1 MSNKPTYEELQQRVN
16 ALESSERE
24 CKRALEAL
32 RGKEELLKLASDNLL
47 RAKNEWEKTFDAMSE
62 IVTLMDDDL
71 RIIKANKAAHDFF
84 TMTPGELKGKHCYEL
99 FRGDT
104 TPCLDCPVVK
114 TIHDGKS
121 HCTHKIKHAKLGK
134 IFHVTSASVF
144 DDHGALQYLV
154 HVAKDITAM
163 QTLEEDLYQAHK
175 MEAMGTLAGGVA
187 HDFNNILVAILGF
200 AELAHNSIPDSN
212 PALQYIS
219 QVLKA
224 GDRAKDL
231 VKQILT
237 FSRKETMQKAPL
249 FPSVIVKE
257 VLKLIR
263 ASLPST
269 IQIKQY
275 INSASG
281 TILAD
286 PIQLHQ
292 VMVNLCTNAF
302 QAMHD
307 EKGVL
312 EIRLTREILKEGEI
326 TEEGVNPGP
335 YIMLSVSDTGSGMD
349 SETKKRIFEPYFTTK
364 ERGKGTGMGMALAHG
379 IVKSHGGM
387 ITVAS
392 KVGKGSIFK
401 VYFPAIEK
409 DAISE
414 QLEEKIDLLPNGR
427 NESILVV
434 DDEEVIVEIQKS
446 MLEQLGYRVVAKT
459 DSLDA
464 LREFQADPDAF
475 DLLITDQTMPLL
487 TGSELSAQLLQIKP
501 DLAII
506 LCTGYSTMV
515 SEEKAKEIGVS
526 KFIMKPVAKDD
537 LATSVREVLDTRQEA
552 VSYYPN

>member
-1 MSNKPTYEELQQRVN
+1 
-16 ALESSERE
+16 
-24 CKRALEAL
+24 
-32 RGKEELLKLASDNLL
+32 
-47 RAKNEWEKTFDAMSE
+47 
-62 IVTLMDDDL
+62 
-71 RIIKANKAAHDFF
+71 
-84 TMTPGELKGKHCYEL
+84 
-99 FRGDT
+99 
-104 TPCLDCPVVK
+104 
-114 TIHDGKS
+114 
-121 HCTHKIKHAKLGK
+121 
-134 IFHVTSASVF
+134 
-144 DDHGALQYLV
+144 
-154 HVAKDITAM
+154 
-163 QTLEEDLYQAHK
+163 
-175 MEAMGTLAGGVA
+175 
-187 HDFNNILVAILGF
+187 
-200 AELAHNSIPDSN
+200 
-212 PALQYIS
+212 
-219 QVLKA
+219 
-224 GDRAKDL
+224 
-231 VKQILT
+231 
-237 FSRKETMQKAPL
+237 
-249 FPSVIVKE
+249 
-257 VLKLIR
+257 
-263 ASLPST
+263 
-269 IQIKQY
+269 
-275 INSASG
+275 
-281 TILAD
+281 
-286 PIQLHQ
+286 
-292 VMVNLCTNAF
+292 
-302 QAMHD
+302 
-307 EKGVL
+307 
-312 EIRLTREILKEGEI
+312 
-326 TEEGVNPGP
+326 
-335 YIMLSVSDTGSGMD
+335 MLSVSDTGSGMD